1 MLNRLG
7 FPSFRLGKNR
17 FAFLQAKG
25 SENHMLYRM
34 FRTETAFAAWAAKG
48 AHAFVNAAKAV
59 AGGIILRTCT
69 GL

>member
-1 MLNRLG
+1 
-7 FPSFRLGKNR
+7 
-17 FAFLQAKG
+17 
-25 SENHMLYRM
+25 MLYRM

-48 AHAFVNAAKAV
+48 AHVFVNAAKAA

>member
-1 MLNRLG
+1 
-7 FPSFRLGKNR
+7 
-17 FAFLQAKG
+17 
-25 SENHMLYRM
+25 M

-48 AHAFVNAAKAV
+48 AHVFVNAAKAA